1 MKIGSV
7 HYEGASRIAVAV
19 AEGEVAIVGR
29 SGDGCSTTINQVIHA
44 WPHAL
49 ARFNAALEAAPRV
62 NAESLHCLP
71 PISDPG
77 KIISVRFDGEPGD
90 HGRAT
95 IAPKMRASLAG
106 HRHPVR
112 VRLGYGAVYPRPAL
126 AVIVGAAGEGGRRHK
141 IPIFGYSVMNDLFAS
156 GVSRVQNGCRSFSS
170 PPKFFNDADLSGLA
184 GTFETFSPIG
194 PMVVTRDDEHL
205 ISNAVISCWIGNK
218 KILDWPLAGF
228 MGQLPV
234 MLSSVAELV
243 GSLEPADVVAF
254 SLDGKHGDVGH
265 DLAETTQDVTIQLG
279 SECVLS
285 NPVMRCN

>member
-19 AEGEVAIVGR
+19 DDGKVAIVGR
-29 SGDGCSTTINQVIHA
+29 SGDGCPTAIDQVVHA

-49 ARFNAALEAAPRV
+49 ERFNAALEAAPRV
-62 NAESLHCLP
+62 SAESLHWLP

-77 KIISVRFDGEPGD
+77 KIISVRFEGEPGD

-95 IAPKMRASLAG
+95 IAPKMRASLTG

-126 AVIVGAAGEGGRRHK
+126 AVTVGAAGDGGGRSE
-141 IPIFGYSVMNDLFAS
+141 IPIFCYSVMNDLFAP
-156 GVSRVQNGCRSFSS
+156 GMGRGQNGCRSFSS
-170 PPKFFNDADLSGLA
+170 TPRFFNDADLSGLA
-184 GTFETFSPIG
+184 GTFETFSPMG

-205 ISNAVISCWIGNK
+205 ISNAVISCWVGNK
-218 KILDWPLAGF
+218 KILDWELADF
-228 MGQLPV
+228 MGQLPA

-243 GSLEPADVVAF
+243 GSLDPADVVAF
-254 SLDGKHGDVGH
+254 SFDGKHGNVGN
-265 DLAETTQDVTIQLG
+265 DLAETTQDVTIRIG